1 MHSGCQPLPRG
12 AGLALIDLWGTG
24 ETEDFDTACASVYHD
39 LSRSCLWLGKT
50 LLGEWTQDFSLIASI
65 LQEDFHSARITLGAH
80 KEAGLAA
87 LFAAVFSDREV
98 PVVLEDS
105 PVSFLFHQQAARSEP
120 RTSFYSMALHV
131 PGILEWG
138 DIPLAVSLAGGAVR
152 FINPRR
158 SDGAI
163 DKQSPT

>member
-1 MHSGCQPLPRG
+1 
-12 AGLALIDLWGTG
+12 
-24 ETEDFDTACASVYHD
+24 
-39 LSRSCLWLGKT
+39 
-50 LLGEWTQDFSLIASI
+50 
-65 LQEDFHSARITLGAH
+65 
-80 KEAGLAA
+80 LAA
-87 LFAAVFSDREV
+87 LFAAVLSDQKT

-105 PVSFLFHQQAARSEP
+105 PRTFLFHEQAARSEP